1 MDLLSWS
8 IHSKGHC
15 KPVLST
21 VDTFNPHR
29 VARMLIT
36 MDQSSSERCKIQNFL
51 MNPSST
57 HIFSLNECNWISFHR
72 LYFLVKK
79 NGANDDKEKRAN
91 QPSLKKSKSDFSLTK
106 VIIFLKK
113 EKTVP
118 AQKSEVAQNFWSLFT
133 VSLFVKN
140 PFFSHLLSWSHRNI
154 DLFDFELKK
163 KQLLLVFSRKADFFH
178 SSDSSATKIRFRAR
192 EMKLVKGFAGPEI
205 LESWIFIEDNGTYDI
220 SNYKCEHMDGYYVGY
235 TGSG

>member
-1 MDLLSWS
+1 
-8 IHSKGHC
+8 
-15 KPVLST
+15 
-21 VDTFNPHR
+21 
-29 VARMLIT
+29 

-106 VIIFLKK
+106 VINFLKK
-113 EKTVP
+113 KKRFPHKKEE
-118 AQKSEVAQNFWSLFT
+118 SDFAQNVWSLFT
-133 VSLFVKN
+133 VSLFDKN

-154 DLFDFELKK
+154 DLFDFEPK
-163 KQLLLVFSRKADFFH
+163 KQLLLVFFTKSRFFFTRATLRRQKSVFAPERWN
-178 SSDSSATKIRFRAR
+178 SSKVLRGRKYLS
-192 EMKLVKGFAGPEI
+192 PEY
-205 LESWIFIEDNGTYDI
+205 L
-220 SNYKCEHMDGYYVGY
+220 
-235 TGSG
+235 